1 MFESSSSKNTVSE
14 RHIFFHP
21 KSSSVSF
28 EELVMQHFLKESVSP
43 LKANI
48 SELLSLLCNYGVLV
62 YF

>member
-1 MFESSSSKNTVSE
+1 M
-14 RHIFFHP
+14 FFHP

-28 EELVMQHFLKESVSP
+28 EELVMQHFLKESTSQ
-43 LKANI
+43 LKAII